1 MGSAIDAT
9 ALEVLMER
17 GHMSENLGI
26 ETVELSDESVA
37 VKWND
42 GHDSVYNAKY
52 LRVSCSCAQCIEEW
66 SRRKILDP
74 ATVPADLR
82 AEDYLMVGRYAIQF
96 LWSDAHYTGIYP
108 FDMLRALCTC
118 DQCKADR
125 EQAKGEATP

>member
-1 MGSAIDAT
+1 MRSAKEDSAWFIVEPRCVSDVHLSMGSAIDAT

-82 AEDYLMVGRYAIQF
+82 
-96 LWSDAHYTGIYP
+96 SD
-108 FDMLRALCTC
+108 
-118 DQCKADR
+118 
-125 EQAKGEATP
+125 